1 MHLIFDLDGTLIDSR
16 AGIEKSLLFSLSKS
30 FKTDMSLSSLQI
42 GPPINDMIKQLL
54 PDLSSKKNQEI
65 LKIFRAHYDS
75 EGWSLYTAYP
85 EAKNILKILKEKHT
99 LFIATN
105 KPKIPT
111 ERILKH
117 MGVFDLFDKILCYG
131 EERFE
136 NKASMVRYVQK
147 LYGEDVCLMI
157 GDSNDDYLAA
167 RSNSIDFIQCSYGYG
182 SIESLETTGATEI
195 KKLKDLLSVIKN

>member
-1 MHLIFDLDGTLIDSR
+1 
-16 AGIEKSLLFSLSKS
+16 
-30 FKTDMSLSSLQI
+30 
-42 GPPINDMIKQLL
+42 
-54 PDLSSKKNQEI
+54 
-65 LKIFRAHYDS
+65 
-75 EGWSLYTAYP
+75 
-85 EAKNILKILKEKHT
+85 
-99 LFIATN
+99 
-105 KPKIPT
+105 
-111 ERILKH
+111 